1 MDNGVLDTIFS
12 ITLTDILLKGDDFLS
27 VLKMEAVTIAGKI
40 SDFDTIVS
48 KYVAGREIHLE
59 NALSVLENG
68 EKLLPFSEELRC
80 DTLFKMTKDILDS
93 AKINP
98 SSDAGSSDMPYDEI
112 FDFLNGLKQRL
123 ADIEEKKS
131 ENSAKISENEK
142 IIHNFDT
149 LENVDIDLT
158 KLLHFQYI
166 DYHFGRMPKSSYMT
180 LKTFLNDLEAI
191 FIKTSDERDYIW
203 GFYFAPKKE
212 AYRIDAVF
220 DSLYFDEFE
229 IPDAAIGTPKA
240 TQEYLKNQNTMLL
253 SEISKS
259 EKEAAE
265 IISDKKEL
273 LLKIYNYLER
283 QQMFEKIK
291 KKAAH
296 SSDFFYLVGWMPRKE
311 AKEFEKHAH
320 NDDRLIFFIEDA
332 NSLARTAKPPT
343 KLKNRKIFKP
353 YEMFVK
359 MYGLPRY
366 GEIDPTPFLAISYFL
381 LYGTMFGDVGQSA
394 LFAILGFLVYKKTKM
409 QLAAI
414 VSSVGVSGI
423 IFGFIYGS
431 IFGNEDILASVR
443 LIEPIDKIMF
453 MLIGAVALGVIII
466 LICMAL
472 NMVNSAREKNWGNLL
487 FSQNGISGLI
497 FYVSLILLLLN
508 VVLGLGISN
517 VLLAV
522 LMAVTFVLMFLQEP
536 LSELLEG
543 NKNWMKKDGMF
554 FVESFFEM
562 FDVLLSFVTNTI
574 SFLRVGAFAI
584 IHVGMMLAVTMLAG
598 DGVTG
603 IIVKIIGNIIVM
615 GLEGLIVGIQV
626 LRLEYYEMFSRYFK
640 GDGKEFVSNS

>member
-1 MDNGVLDTIFS
+1 M
-12 ITLTDILLKGDDFLS
+12 TDIPAKGDDFLS

-48 KYVAGREIHLE
+48 MYVAGREIHLE

-68 EKLLPFSEELRC
+68 EKLLPFSEDSRY
-80 DTLFKMTKDILDS
+80 DTLFKMTKDIFES
-93 AKINP
+93 AKIDP
-98 SSDAGSSDMPYDEI
+98 SPDIGESDMSNDEM
-112 FDFLNGLKQRL
+112 FEFLNGLKQQL
-123 ADIEEKKS
+123 AGIEATKS
-131 ENSAKISENEK
+131 GNAAKIAENEK

-149 LENVDIDLT
+149 LENVDVDLT
-158 KLLHFQYI
+158 KLLHFRFI

-180 LKTFLNDLEAI
+180 LKTFLSDLEAI
-191 FIKTSDERDYIW
+191 FIKTSEEREDVW
-203 GFYFAPKKE
+203 GFYFSPKKE
-212 AYRIDAVF
+212 AYRIDAIF

-253 SEISKS
+253 SETARA
-259 EKEAAE
+259 EKEAAQ
-265 IISDKKEL
+265 IISQNKDL
-273 LLKIYNYLER
+273 LLKIYNRLKR
-283 QQMFEKIK
+283 QRMFEKIK
-291 KKAAH
+291 TKAAH
-296 SSDFFYLVGWMPRKE
+296 SSDFFYLVGWMPKKD
-311 AKEFEKHAH
+311 AKELEKHAQY
-320 NDDRLIFFIEDA
+320 DDRLIFFVEDA
-332 NSLARTAKPPT
+332 DSLSRTAKPPT
-343 KLKNRKIFKP
+343 KLKNPKIFKP

-366 GEIDPTPFLAISYFL
+366 GEIDPTPILAISYFL

-414 VSSVGVSGI
+414 ISSVGVSGT

-431 IFGNEDILASVR
+431 VFGNEDILASVR
-443 LIEPIDKIMF
+443 LIEPIDQIMF
-453 MLIGAVALGVIII
+453 MLIGAVALGVVII
-466 LICMAL
+466 LICMVL
-472 NMVNSAREKNWGNLL
+472 NMINAAREKNWGNL
-487 FSQNGISGLI
+487 FFGQNGVAGLI
-497 FYVSLILLLLN
+497 FYVSMILLLLN
-508 VVLGLGISN
+508 IVLGLGMSS
-517 VLLAV
+517 VFLAV
-522 LMAVTFVLMFLQEP
+522 LMAVTFVIMFLQEP

-543 NKNWMKKDGMF
+543 KKDWMKKDGMF
-554 FVESFFEM
+554 YVESFFEM

-598 DGVTG
+598 DGAAG

-640 GDGKEFVSNS
+640 GDGKEFVSTSLKG